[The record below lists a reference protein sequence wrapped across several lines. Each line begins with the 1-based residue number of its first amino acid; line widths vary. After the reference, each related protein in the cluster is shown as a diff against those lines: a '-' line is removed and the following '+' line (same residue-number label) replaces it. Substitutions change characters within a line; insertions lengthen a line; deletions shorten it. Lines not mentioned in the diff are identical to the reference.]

1 MIPMLAPVVLFV
13 YNRPWHTR
21 QTLEALHANPLSDQ
35 SELIIFLDGP
45 KSDAS
50 PIELEKIHEVR
61 AIVQEKSWCKSVKLI
76 KSETNLG
83 LAHSIISGVTEIVN
97 QYGKIIVLEDDVFT
111 SPGFLKYM
119 NEALDL
125 YEKEEQ
131 VMHISGY
138 MFPVK
143 GKLPPTFFYNTAS
156 CWGWAT
162 WRNRWIHLRDDAQT
176 LFREIYH
183 AHRLKEFNLDNTADF
198 GKQLQDNISG
208 SKETWAIKWYASFF
222 LKNGLAL
229 HPYPSLTNNIGHD
242 RTGQHCASSSVFQW
256 DELAHEIPVERISLK
271 ESPKAR
277 RLMKLFYRNLHSPA
291 KDFKSFLRTHIPF
304 RVRKT
309 IMFLVSS
316 KARKNYFSNKKR
328 IQEIERIKRIP
339 RYIRSQ
345 TGLLEFPLWFNDS
358 ASFLFM
364 YREIF
369 EKEIYHFTTD
379 SANPYIIDCGS
390 NIGLTIIYF
399 KKLYPHSE
407 IVAFEPDH
415 KAFATLQENIG
426 LSGLGGITLHQKAL
440 WNSETILDFSP
451 DGSDGGKIA
460 LNQERHNPQR
470 IETVRL
476 KEFLRGKPV
485 DLLKMDIE
493 GSEVAVINDCREELH
508 NVKRVFIEYH
518 SFTGQPQDLDNILR
532 ILKDAG
538 FRYIITNPGLT
549 SENPF
554 DKVITDAGMDMQF
567 NIYGIRQD

>member
-1 MIPMLAPVVLFV
+1 MLAPVVLFV
-13 YNRPWHTR
+13 FNRPWHTR
-21 QTLEALHANPLSDQ
+21 QTLEALHANTLSDQ
-35 SELIIFLDGP
+35 SELIVFSDGP
-45 KSDAS
+45 KSGAS
-50 PIELEKIHEVR
+50 PVEIEKINEVR
-61 AIVQEKSWCKSVKLI
+61 AVVQEKSWCKSVKLI
-76 KSETNLG
+76 KSEANLG
-83 LAHSIISGVTEIVN
+83 LAQSIISGVTEIVN
-97 QYGKIIVLEDDVFT
+97 QYGKIIVLEDDVVT

-119 NEALDL
+119 NEVLDL

-143 GKLPPTFFYNTAS
+143 GNLPPTFFYNTAS

-162 WRNRWIHLRDDAQT
+162 WKNRWIHFRNDAQT

-183 AHRLKEFNLDNTADF
+183 AHRLKDFNLDNTADF
-198 GKQLQDNISG
+198 GRQLQANISG
-208 SKETWAIKWYASFF
+208 IKETWAIKWYASFF

-229 HPYPSLTNNIGHD
+229 HPYPYLTNNFGHD
-242 RTGQHCASSSVFQW
+242 LTGQNCAPSAVFHW
-256 DELAHEIPVERISLK
+256 DILAHEIPVERISLK
-271 ESPKAR
+271 ESLKAR

-291 KDFKSFLRTHIPF
+291 KDFKSFLRSLIPF
-304 RVRKT
+304 RVRKA
-309 IMFLVSS
+309 IKFLMSS
-316 KARKNYFSNKKR
+316 TARGNYFSNRKR
-328 IQEIERIKRIP
+328 IQEIERIKNIP

-345 TGLLEFPLWFNDS
+345 TGLLGFPFWFNDS

-390 NIGLTIIYF
+390 NIGLSIVYF
-399 KKLYPHSE
+399 KKLFPQSA
-407 IVAFEPDH
+407 IVGFEPEPE
-415 KAFATLQENIG
+415 AFATLQENIR
-426 LSGLGGITLHQKAL
+426 LSGLDGIELKNKGV
-440 WNSETILDFSP
+440 WDCETFLDFSP
-451 DGSDGGKIA
+451 DGSDGGRIA
-460 LNQERHNPQR
+460 PKKYRNHTLP

-476 KEFLRGKPV
+476 KDFLQEKPV

-493 GSEVAVINDCREELH
+493 GAELTVINDCRAELH

-518 SFTGQPQDLDNILR
+518 SFSGEPQDLDSILR

-554 DKVITDAGMDMQF
+554 DQVITDAGMDMQF
-567 NIYGIRQD
+567 NIYGIRQY

>member
-1 MIPMLAPVVLFV
+1 MLAPVVLFV
-13 YNRPWHTR
+13 FNRPWHTR
-21 QTLEALHANPLSDQ
+21 QTLEALHANTLSDQ
-35 SELIIFLDGP
+35 SELIVFSDGP
-45 KSDAS
+45 KSGAS
-50 PIELEKIHEVR
+50 PVEIEKINEVR
-61 AIVQEKSWCKSVKLI
+61 AVVQEKSWCKSVKLI
-76 KSETNLG
+76 KSEANLG
-83 LAHSIISGVTEIVN
+83 LAQSIISGVTEIVN
-97 QYGKIIVLEDDVFT
+97 QYGKIIVLEDDVVT

-119 NEALDL
+119 NEVLDL

-143 GKLPPTFFYNTAS
+143 GNLPPTFFYNTAS

-162 WRNRWIHLRDDAQT
+162 WKNRWIHFRNDAQT

-183 AHRLKEFNLDNTADF
+183 AHRLKDFNLDNTADF
-198 GKQLQDNISG
+198 GRQLQANISG
-208 SKETWAIKWYASFF
+208 IKETWAIKWYASFF

-229 HPYPSLTNNIGHD
+229 HPYPSLTNNFGHD
-242 RTGQHCASSSVFQW
+242 LTGQNCAPSAVFHW
-256 DELAHEIPVERISLK
+256 DILAHEIPVERISLK
-271 ESPKAR
+271 ESLKAR

-291 KDFKSFLRTHIPF
+291 KDFKSFLRSLIPF
-304 RVRKT
+304 RVRKA
-309 IMFLVSS
+309 IKFLMSS
-316 KARKNYFSNKKR
+316 TARGNYFSNRKR
-328 IQEIERIKRIP
+328 IQEIERIKNIP

-345 TGLLEFPLWFNDS
+345 TGLLGFPFWFNDS

-390 NIGLTIIYF
+390 NIGLSIVYF
-399 KKLYPHSE
+399 KKLFPQSA
-407 IVAFEPDH
+407 IVGFEPEPE
-415 KAFATLQENIG
+415 AFATLQENIR
-426 LSGLGGITLHQKAL
+426 LSGLDGIELKNKGV
-440 WNSETILDFSP
+440 WDCETFLDFSP
-451 DGSDGGKIA
+451 DGSDGGRIA
-460 LNQERHNPQR
+460 PKKYRNHTLP

-476 KEFLRGKPV
+476 KDFLQEKPV

-493 GSEVAVINDCREELH
+493 GAELTVINDCRAELH

-518 SFTGQPQDLDNILR
+518 SFSGEPQDLDSILR

-554 DKVITDAGMDMQF
+554 DQVITDAGMDMQF
-567 NIYGIRQD
+567 NIYGIRQY